1 MILLK
6 VLTKKFVKDGMSAD
20 LPQAFLILVTDE
32 GDQLHRQVKEP
43 PVPNGP
49 RSLS

>member
-1 MILLK
+1 
-6 VLTKKFVKDGMSAD
+6 
-20 LPQAFLILVTDE
+20 LVTDE

-49 RSLS
+49 RSLSWRSGEESNPDYSVVQPVS